1 MKSPLI
7 PPMASDIIKNALS
20 SLDGVEFTE
29 LASCPNCGGV
39 VSGHDM
45 KKKQFAVLDDN
56 GKSRIIH
63 VRVKRFRC
71 RQCGKLCYAAEPFY
85 PGTRI
90 GSPVIDLCITLSET
104 MPANRAARVLMA
116 MGVIVD
122 RTSCLLY
129 TKNRRGDI
137 PIANVFGMHLPF
149 SVFSLSNLAAQNFE
163 GGRIRGTDALAAC
176 GFPSAYRAAPDVP
189 ASPKK
194 RDEGNKQKEEE

>member
-1 MKSPLI
+1 MKSPLV

-29 LASCPNCGGV
+29 LASCQYCGGD

-56 GKSRIIH
+56 GKPRIIH

-104 MPANRAARVLMA
+104 MPANRAAQVLMA
-116 MGVIVD
+116 MGVVVD

-129 TKNRRGDI
+129 TKKRWQEI

-149 SVFSLSNLAAQNFE
+149 SVFSLSNLAARNVE
-163 GGRIRGTDALAAC
+163 GSRIRGTDALAAC
-176 GFPSAYRAAPDVP
+176 GFPSAHRAAKDVLAP
-189 ASPKK
+189 PKK
-194 RDEGNKQKEEE
+194 RDDGNKPKEGE